1 MKKFLSSLLA
11 LTMILSLVIV
21 PANASDNTIGGV
33 SIVPKSVSLEVG
45 EETEIT
51 VNTNGIE
58 MFNTGEKL
66 TVDGKEYTLIET
78 PTITVGSIVSN
89 DNSVVT
95 VTADSSGRSG
105 VATAKAVAKGK
116 ATISCTVTCNY
127 KYNDGVKDIDATAT
141 QTLTTEIT
149 VEPPVTYTYEIGG
162 SVAVAAEPSK
172 DLKSG
177 DTVTFRATATNIA
190 VTKTGSNG
198 SSETV
203 SKDKY
208 KLSYEWTSAT
218 ADKENPSKA
227 TATLTLGKDKTEDSL
242 EVTCEITAKFKKDAD
257 ISGEISGKVSGK
269 TSVNFVSKDAADKDK
284 AQADFEKAVLDAGF
298 TYKTRATSLD
308 KTNRVVTYKP
318 YVGETT
324 ASYSDFALAGDIT
337 GFDKVKI
344 EANGKGFKV
353 VGESKEGKYAVSMPF
368 TFKAGTAP
376 TVTFTNSL
384 TSGEGFTATVQKDG
398 TITVTAKASNVT
410 NPSYEWVIGK
420 KTVGTEAGFTF
431 NKENKYTATK
441 GTVTAVCKVHENGG
455 SAVAAQ
461 NTFTLTV
468 SDEACTLEVK
478 PEKLTFAQTGSSNYQ
493 TLTAK
498 LYKTENNQQKE
509 VKTGVTYS
517 FEASDNSVVNLTAT
531 GNTAKV
537 YLKKQDNATIT
548 VTATFEGK
556 TYTETVEVKGALLSA
571 SLDKVEN
578 GGNLEFDYDDVKA
591 AANEALPS
599 GVVVKRNSSISIADV
614 PTKDSDGGVLYN
626 GNRKITSYTFAADSS
641 VDLEFRAA
649 NGFVGDAKMTMTVTG
664 DDGKTYVIAL
674 AIPVTMREAKFDDQ
688 VTGGE
693 STYKVSVPDGY
704 KAYSVLGVNKTPDSD
719 KYNKTWTIRNAEYS
733 GSSLYP
739 VKSTDLK
746 DGEIKLYIV
755 AIDDDGKAY
764 AGTLTVTANSYSI
777 KYNVVAGESVTF
789 DQKRFESFMEDYA
802 DDNIKTSKGDYFEF
816 DYVKFTSLPNSTRE
830 GVLYEGKDKIKT
842 STEVENLDKVSFES
856 VAKAK
861 DTIKV
866 PFTLYAKQYD
876 KNDKVIDKKVSMTGE
891 VVISVVKEDIV
902 FEVGVNS
909 AVKLGSDKFID
920 FLRDSDKSYKKA
932 DLDYVTFD
940 VGKNSAITS
949 YFNGTGALYRY
960 YNGSTGINATVS
972 AKDEFYY
979 NPKTSSKHY
988 DLDDVTYVTSKF
1000 AKVGDI
1006 VYIPFT
1012 AYGTKSGQKAEGTL
1026 AIKVKQTMN
1035 FVDVHTYDYFY
1046 DSVQWA
1052 VNLDITKG
1060 TSATTFSPK
1069 QGCTRAQI
1077 VTFLWRA
1084 ANSPAPRSSTNKFT
1098 DVYATAHADYM
1109 KAIIWATE
1117 QGITTGTGNGK
1128 FSPDDT
1134 CTRAQIVTFLY
1145 RFKSNPAVYGS
1156 LNFSDVNKTEHAA
1169 FYNAILWAVNNK
1181 ITTGYGNGIFD
1192 PNGTC
1197 NRGDAVT
1204 FLYRALA

>member
-1 MKKFLSSLLA
+1 MMKKFLSSLLA

-21 PANASDNTIGGV
+21 PANAA
-33 SIVPKSVSLEVG
+33 
-45 EETEIT
+45 
-51 VNTNGIE
+51 
-58 MFNTGEKL
+58 TGD
-66 TVDGKEYTLIET
+66 TGAADTAVTDSTMPDPTLPPDPET
-78 PTITVGSIVSN
+78 P
-89 DNSVVT
+89 
-95 VTADSSGRSG
+95 
-105 VATAKAVAKGK
+105 
-116 ATISCTVTCNY
+116 
-127 KYNDGVKDIDATAT
+127 
-141 QTLTTEIT
+141 E
-149 VEPPVTYTYEIGG
+149 VTYTVSKPVITVKAGG
-162 SVAVAAEPSK
+162 EKTTKTSFPKGTALSFSVA
-172 DLKSG
+172 
-177 DTVTFRATATNIA
+177 
-190 VTKTGSNG
+190 
-198 SSETV
+198 
-203 SKDKY
+203 
-208 KLSYEWTSAT
+208 
-218 ADKENPSKA
+218 
-227 TATLTLGKDKTEDSL
+227 
-242 EVTCEITAKFKKDAD
+242 
-257 ISGEISGKVSGK
+257 
-269 TSVNFVSKDAADKDK
+269 
-284 AQADFEKAVLDAGF
+284 
-298 TYKTRATSLD
+298 
-308 KTNRVVTYKP
+308 
-318 YVGETT
+318 
-324 ASYSDFALAGDIT
+324 
-337 GFDKVKI
+337 
-344 EANGKGFKV
+344 
-353 VGESKEGKYAVSMPF
+353 
-368 TFKAGTAP
+368 AP
-376 TVTFTNSL
+376 TVTKNGETMANGYDLEYTWTGAKQDSTVKTTATATPTEKGSLDVTCTVNVKVGDEQVATATSDTTKLTITDPQDAFNNAPKAVIYKGRSYEVKNNEVTIDLFGSETIANADLAVSASGVAVEKGTFTAAEGNNDATLVIKSKDNSELTVTVTLKTNAVKGAKVDIKKDGKVVTEPIEIVTGQMISL
-384 TSGEGFTATVQKDG
+384 TPAYSKGNATVSEPRCKWKLNTGSTEVPSSKSFEFKEDTDGTYTITCNVYEGTSSVVAATADVTVKVGKDTRSPYAANGDKEKYTLASGDSQTLSNPVLKDKDGKVYTPDKDKVEWSVSAADAKIVNIDTKTAGKCKVTALNKSGTATVK
-398 TITVTAKASNVT
+398 
-410 NPSYEWVIGK
+410 
-420 KTVGTEAGFTF
+420 
-431 NKENKYTATK
+431 
-441 GTVTAVCKVHENGG
+441 
-455 SAVAAQ
+455 
-461 NTFTLTV
+461 
-468 SDEACTLEVK
+468 
-478 PEKLTFAQTGSSNYQ
+478 
-493 TLTAK
+493 
-498 LYKTENNQQKE
+498 
-509 VKTGVTYS
+509 
-517 FEASDNSVVNLTAT
+517 
-531 GNTAKV
+531 
-537 YLKKQDNATIT
+537 ATIT
-548 VTATFEGK
+548 YDGKKYEPLEYKFTVKALDTELEGIVNGGDETYRQRNLESILEDIIGEDVTSIYYVSGSAEHVTLKVGGSTISSSKKIDDDLTIYADRGVIGTGSFQLLVNGKTVTLNVPIEGK
-556 TYTETVEVKGALLSA
+556 EKIDETVTGTSV
-571 SLDKVEN
+571 
-578 GGNLEFDYDDVKA
+578 
-591 AANEALPS
+591 
-599 GVVVKRNSSISIADV
+599 NSSVSIKNNDYKYLFV
-614 PTKDSDGGVLYN
+614 YTGSNFSNDLYN
-626 GNRKITSYTFAADSS
+626 GEWNKNTSYSAWKKVA
-641 VDLEFRAA
+641 E
-649 NGFVGDAKMTMTVTG
+649 NG
-664 DDGKTYVIAL
+664 
-674 AIPVTMREAKFDDQ
+674 E
-688 VTGGE
+688 
-693 STYKVSVPDGY
+693 YKVDASAF
-704 KAYSVLGVNKTPDSD
+704 KNKTSV
-719 KYNKTWTIRNAEYS
+719 T
-733 GSSLYP
+733 LY
-739 VKSTDLK
+739 VV
-746 DGEIKLYIV
+746 GV
-755 AIDDDGKAY
+755 DDDGVASTGKITVSQKAY
-764 AGTLTVTANSYSI
+764 DI
-777 KYNVVAGESVTF
+777 KYSVVAGESVTF

-816 DYVKFTSLPNSTRE
+816 DYVKFDSLPNSTRE

-842 STEVENLDKVSFES
+842 STEVEDLDKVTFES

-909 AVKLGSDKFID
+909 AIKLGSDKFID

-988 DLDDVTYVTSKF
+988 DLDDVAYVTSKF

-1098 DVYATAHADYM
+1098 DVYATTHADYM

-1128 FSPDDT
+1128 FSPDAT

-1145 RFKSNPAVYGS
+1145 RFKNNPAVYGS

>member
-21 PANASDNTIGGV
+21 PANAAVGDDKIAGVSMNTPTVTLKKYASQDVTFTYPAEPKVGDEVTVNGNKTWFYGDFDVNVSSDNR
-33 SIVPKSVSLEVG
+33 
-45 EETEIT
+45 
-51 VNTNGIE
+51 
-58 MFNTGEKL
+58 
-66 TVDGKEYTLIET
+66 D
-78 PTITVGSIVSN
+78 
-89 DNSVVT
+89 
-95 VTADSSGRSG
+95 
-105 VATAKAVAKGK
+105 VATATLTPG
-116 ATISCTVTCNY
+116 SSTVTIEST
-127 KYNDGVKDIDATAT
+127 GLEGTANIYYTVSFMAQNGSAPYPVT
-141 QTLTTEIT
+141 QTLTTKVTVAAPNVTYSITGTPAVKAKVGGKDVSNVKHNTTVDFSIDGDITVKSKTGDAEEVILNSDAYTLEYAWSGVSGSSASVSQKLTNTTSSPKTVTAGCTITVKVGGKAVDSPVKCTAAKVIVASEPGISITGSVQKVGENYEVLKGGRLELTASATGVENPTYKWYVNDSIDSSHGRNEKYILTASDTTRTGTTTVTCKVFSGDNETPVKETTCTYKIVDEDVRLTLDKESVTLSKKGAYDTVTASVIDWSTDRPVSGEVKYKFTPSKRGVVSLSSSENTTGKTRITLDANDTVTIT
-149 VEPPVTYTYEIGG
+149 VEATY
-162 SVAVAAEPSK
+162 K
-172 DLKSG
+172 
-177 DTVTFRATATNIA
+177 
-190 VTKTGSNG
+190 
-198 SSETV
+198 
-203 SKDKY
+203 
-208 KLSYEWTSAT
+208 
-218 ADKENPSKA
+218 
-227 TATLTLGKDKTEDSL
+227 
-242 EVTCEITAKFKKDAD
+242 
-257 ISGEISGKVSGK
+257 GK
-269 TSVNFVSKDAADKDK
+269 T
-284 AQADFEKAVLDAGF
+284 LDA
-298 TYKTRATSLD
+298 KTIY
-308 KTNRVVTYKP
+308 VT
-318 YVGETT
+318 GE
-324 ASYSDFALAGDIT
+324 
-337 GFDKVKI
+337 
-344 EANGKGFKV
+344 
-353 VGESKEGKYAVSMPF
+353 
-368 TFKAGTAP
+368 
-376 TVTFTNSL
+376 
-384 TSGEGFTATVQKDG
+384 
-398 TITVTAKASNVT
+398 
-410 NPSYEWVIGK
+410 
-420 KTVGTEAGFTF
+420 
-431 NKENKYTATK
+431 
-441 GTVTAVCKVHENGG
+441 
-455 SAVAAQ
+455 
-461 NTFTLTV
+461 
-468 SDEACTLEVK
+468 
-478 PEKLTFAQTGSSNYQ
+478 
-493 TLTAK
+493 
-498 LYKTENNQQKE
+498 
-509 VKTGVTYS
+509 
-517 FEASDNSVVNLTAT
+517 
-531 GNTAKV
+531 
-537 YLKKQDNATIT
+537 
-548 VTATFEGK
+548 
-556 TYTETVEVKGALLSA
+556 LLSA

-578 GGNLEFDYDDVKA
+578 GDSLKFDYDDLEA
-591 AANEALPS
+591 AANKALPS
-599 GVVVKRNSSISIADV
+599 RVNVKKNSYINLSGV
-614 PTKDSDGGVLYN
+614 PTAADEGGVLYYGSN
-626 GNRKITSYTFAADSS
+626 KVSASGRNIDKNDS
-641 VDLEFRAA
+641 LEFRTAA
-649 NGFVGDAKMTMTVTG
+649 GFIGDATMTMTVSG
-664 DDGKTYVIAL
+664 DDNKSYTITL
-674 AIPVTMREAKFDDQ
+674 TIPVISAGNIKETVTGNAANKDVTFTNSDYKYLYYTTSKVSDYNGYYTGSSKVGKFD
-688 VTGGE
+688 G
-693 STYKVSVPDGY
+693 
-704 KAYSVLGVNKTPDSD
+704 
-719 KYNKTWTIRNAEYS
+719 
-733 GSSLYP
+733 P
-739 VKSTDLK
+739 VKEDKTVTIPASAFKDKTTVTLYVVGLDK
-746 DGEIKLYIV
+746 DGV
-755 AIDDDGKAY
+755 ASTGTIEVSQKSY
-764 AGTLTVTANSYSI
+764 AVKYS
-777 KYNVVAGESVTF
+777 VVAGESVSF
-789 DQKRFESFMEDYA
+789 DQKAFESFMNDYA
-802 DDNIKTSKGDYFEF
+802 DDNIDTNRGDYFEF

-842 STEVENLDKVSFES
+842 STEVEDLDKVTFES

-876 KNDKVIDKKVSMTGE
+876 KNDKVIDKKVSMTG
-891 VVISVVKEDIV
+891 VVEISVVKEDIV

-920 FLRDSDKSYKKA
+920 FLRDSDKSYRKA

-1145 RFKSNPAVYGS
+1145 RFKNNPAVYGS

>member
-1 MKKFLSSLLA
+1 MMKKFLSSLLA

-21 PANASDNTIGGV
+21 PAQADNSINGTIDGGTLTITNATNDSIAAKVGDPVVTLQASLSGATLKYGDNTVTNPQTEYTWAVTRGNAVTISGDKM
-33 SIVPKSVSLEVG
+33 SIVKKG
-45 EETEIT
+45 DATIQCT
-51 VNTNGIE
+51 AT
-58 MFNTGEKL
+58 MTG
-66 TVDGKEYTLIET
+66 TYTPQATGNET
-78 PTITVGSIVSN
+78 PTQ
-89 DNSVVT
+89 VT
-95 VTADSSGRSG
+95 VTA
-105 VATAKAVAKGK
+105 VKTATA
-116 ATISCTVTCNY
+116 TVTVSDPQGDADATFAAAIKAAGI
-127 KYNDGVKDIDATAT
+127 KYNDRPCTINNANTTITYYTIKGESAQKWETSPNGYEKPTYDTSVSNKLTIKSSITVDGTSTNVSYTYDLSSSQASLTLKSSITGETAANE
-141 QTLTTEIT
+141 QVLSNGKLTLTAN
-149 VEPPVTYTYEIGG
+149 Y
-162 SVAVAAEPSK
+162 
-172 DLKSG
+172 
-177 DTVTFRATATNIA
+177 
-190 VTKTGSNG
+190 TGSP
-198 SSETV
+198 
-203 SKDKY
+203 
-208 KLSYEWTSAT
+208 SAT
-218 ADKENPSKA
+218 YQWK
-227 TATLTLGKDKTEDSL
+227 LDS
-242 EVTCEITAKFKKDAD
+242 
-257 ISGEISGKVSGK
+257 G
-269 TSVNFVSKDAADKDK
+269 
-284 AQADFEKAVLDAGF
+284 
-298 TYKTRATSLD
+298 
-308 KTNRVVTYKP
+308 
-318 YVGETT
+318 
-324 ASYSDFALAGDIT
+324 SY
-337 GFDKVKI
+337 
-344 EANGKGFKV
+344 
-353 VGESKEGKYAVSMPF
+353 
-368 TFKAGTAP
+368 
-376 TVTFTNSL
+376 
-384 TSGEGFTATVQKDG
+384 
-398 TITVTAKASNVT
+398 
-410 NPSYEWVIGK
+410 
-420 KTVGTEAGFTF
+420 
-431 NKENKYTATK
+431 
-441 GTVTAVCKVHENGG
+441 ENGG
-455 SAVAAQ
+455 STYEFSKTSGSYTLYCQVLENDKVADTTSCTITVKSANNFTLKTNPSSLTMSDKSKNEPLSATLSEDGNAASLKNVKYSFVSENTRVATVSQ
-461 NTFTLTV
+461 ETAGSYLATVKLAGNGETYIKVTAEYLGGKIEKSVPFYGEVHEVTLDEVENGKSETYSYNTLLSAADKTFKGVSIKSIKVNPTKTTYGEIKDSRYANEYVFEAASGKIGVFTFTVTAYEGNNLNGASYTV
-468 SDEACTLEVK
+468 
-478 PEKLTFAQTGSSNYQ
+478 TFNIPVTPIKTTYESQYPQPSGTSSNY
-493 TLTAK
+493 K
-498 LYKTENNQQKE
+498 
-509 VKTGVTYS
+509 YS
-517 FEASDNSVVNLTAT
+517 VA
-531 GNTAKV
+531 
-537 YLKKQDNATIT
+537 
-548 VTATFEGK
+548 
-556 TYTETVEVKGALLSA
+556 
-571 SLDKVEN
+571 
-578 GGNLEFDYDDVKA
+578 
-591 AANEALPS
+591 
-599 GVVVKRNSSISIADV
+599 
-614 PTKDSDGGVLYN
+614 
-626 GNRKITSYTFAADSS
+626 
-641 VDLEFRAA
+641 
-649 NGFVGDAKMTMTVTG
+649 
-664 DDGKTYVIAL
+664 
-674 AIPVTMREAKFDDQ
+674 
-688 VTGGE
+688 
-693 STYKVSVPDGY
+693 VPDGY
-704 KAYSVLGVNKTPDSD
+704 ESYYVVAKNPDKAPTDYSEKLSGTSSS
-719 KYNKTWTIRNAEYS
+719 YS
-733 GSSLYP
+733 GKSLYTLSGSDFD
-739 VKSTDLK
+739 KSGK
-746 DGEIKLYIV
+746 CELYIV
-755 AIDDDGKAY
+755 TYDRKTAY
-764 AGTLTVTANSYSI
+764 YGVLTVYQKSYNIEYS
-777 KYNVVAGESVTF
+777 VVAGETLSF
-789 DQKRFESFMEDYA
+789 DQKAFESFMNDYA
-802 DDNIKTSKGDYFEF
+802 DDNISTSKGDYFEF

-1098 DVYATAHADYM
+1098 DVYATTHADYM

-1128 FSPDDT
+1128 FSPDAT

-1145 RFKSNPAVYGS
+1145 RFKNNPAVYGS

>member
-1 MKKFLSSLLA
+1 MMKKFLSSLLA

-21 PANASDNTIGGV
+21 PANATGPDDSNSAKYQVTGTVTVSANKTNVNGG
-33 SIVPKSVSLEVG
+33 KEV
-45 EETEIT
+45 TFKADT
-51 VNTNGIE
+51 
-58 MFNTGEKL
+58 TGL
-66 TVDGKEYTLIET
+66 TVKKQKEVT
-78 PTITVGSIVSN
+78 PAPESSQNSN
-89 DNSVVT
+89 SEPEWET
-95 VTADSSGRSG
+95 VTTGVTWGYSWKVDSGSAESS
-105 VATAKAVAKGK
+105 ATTDTFKKTFDKPNNSQDAKHTV
-116 ATISCTVTCNY
+116 SCTVTLKINNEEIASNSITVPENSSLTGSKEVTVKAPAVTIKANGTAIADSSTAVEILKDGKLELTAETAGIDNPSYRWTVSSDVKSESSTYSVSTSKTDSDVTVTCNVY
-127 KYNDGVKDIDATAT
+127 EGEYNSNSNSNPVATAT
-141 QTLTTEIT
+141 CKYKIVEEDLRWNVSPTSKSVTLTKKGATQ
-149 VEPPVTYTYEIGG
+149 PV
-162 SVAVAAEPSK
+162 
-172 DLKSG
+172 
-177 DTVTFRATATNIA
+177 
-190 VTKTGSNG
+190 
-198 SSETV
+198 
-203 SKDKY
+203 
-208 KLSYEWTSAT
+208 
-218 ADKENPSKA
+218 
-227 TATLTLGKDKTEDSL
+227 TATLEKKEAAGTWSKVDGQTYSFDLKPSGIATLSSKDTSKGSVTVTLQNEGNATLTVSTEYKG
-242 EVTCEITAKFKKDAD
+242 AKPSVD
-257 ISGEISGKVSGK
+257 IKVSGELLSASLK
-269 TSVNFVSKDAADKDK
+269 EVTNGDELDFDYDDLETLVNKVLPRDVKVKQGGYITIENYPTKASEGGTLYLNSNKLLGTRVSLNSNADLTFKS
-284 AQADFEKAVLDAGF
+284 QAGF
-298 TYKTRATSLD
+298 IGDANLELTVTGDDNQSYTVYVTIPVTSAGEI
-308 KTNRVVTYKP
+308 KETVTGTSTN
-318 YVGETT
+318 
-324 ASYSDFALAGDIT
+324 
-337 GFDKVKI
+337 
-344 EANGKGFKV
+344 
-353 VGESKEGKYAVSMPF
+353 KE
-368 TFKAGTAP
+368 
-376 TVTFTNSL
+376 VTFTNSDYACL
-384 TSGEGFTATVQKDG
+384 YYSYSKPTYKDYFDGNKVSNFEGPVKEDKTVTVPASKFNNSKTVTLYVVGLDKYGVASTG
-398 TITVTAKASNVT
+398 TIEVSQK
-410 NPSYEWVIGK
+410 SY
-420 KTVGTEAGFTF
+420 
-431 NKENKYTATK
+431 
-441 GTVTAVCKVHENGG
+441 
-455 SAVAAQ
+455 
-461 NTFTLTV
+461 
-468 SDEACTLEVK
+468 
-478 PEKLTFAQTGSSNYQ
+478 
-493 TLTAK
+493 
-498 LYKTENNQQKE
+498 
-509 VKTGVTYS
+509 
-517 FEASDNSVVNLTAT
+517 
-531 GNTAKV
+531 
-537 YLKKQDNATIT
+537 
-548 VTATFEGK
+548 
-556 TYTETVEVKGALLSA
+556 
-571 SLDKVEN
+571 
-578 GGNLEFDYDDVKA
+578 
-591 AANEALPS
+591 
-599 GVVVKRNSSISIADV
+599 
-614 PTKDSDGGVLYN
+614 
-626 GNRKITSYTFAADSS
+626 
-641 VDLEFRAA
+641 
-649 NGFVGDAKMTMTVTG
+649 
-664 DDGKTYVIAL
+664 
-674 AIPVTMREAKFDDQ
+674 AIE
-688 VTGGE
+688 
-693 STYKVSVPDGY
+693 
-704 KAYSVLGVNKTPDSD
+704 
-719 KYNKTWTIRNAEYS
+719 
-733 GSSLYP
+733 
-739 VKSTDLK
+739 
-746 DGEIKLYIV
+746 
-755 AIDDDGKAY
+755 
-764 AGTLTVTANSYSI
+764 
-777 KYNVVAGESVTF
+777 YNVVAGETLSF
-789 DQKRFESFMEDYA
+789 DQKAFESFMNDYA

-830 GVLYEGKDKIKT
+830 GTLYEGKDKIKT

-1035 FVDVHTYDYFY
+1035 FVDVRPGDYFY

-1098 DVYATAHADYM
+1098 DVYATTHADYM

-1128 FSPDDT
+1128 FSPDAT

-1145 RFKSNPAVYGS
+1145 RFKNNPAVYGS

>member
-21 PANASDNTIGGV
+21 PANAADGDDKIAGVSMNTPTVTLKKYASQDVTFTYPAEPKFGGEVTVNGNKTCFYGDFDVNVSSDNR
-33 SIVPKSVSLEVG
+33 
-45 EETEIT
+45 
-51 VNTNGIE
+51 
-58 MFNTGEKL
+58 
-66 TVDGKEYTLIET
+66 D
-78 PTITVGSIVSN
+78 
-89 DNSVVT
+89 
-95 VTADSSGRSG
+95 
-105 VATAKAVAKGK
+105 VATATLTPG
-116 ATISCTVTCNY
+116 SSTVTIEST
-127 KYNDGVKDIDATAT
+127 GLEGTANIYYTVSFMAKNGSAPYPVT
-141 QTLTTEIT
+141 QTLTTKVTVAAPNVTYSITGTPAVKAKVDGKDVSNVKHNTTVDFSIDGDITVMSKTGDAEEVTLTKGKDYTLEYAWSGVSGSSESVSQKLTNTTSSPKTVTAGCTITVKVGGKAVGSPVKCTAAKVIVASEPGISITGSVQKVGENYEVLKGGRLELTASATGVENPTYKWYVNDSIDSSHGRNEKYILTASDTTRTGTTTVTCKVFSGDNKTPVKETTCTYKIVDEDVRLTLDKESVTLSKKGAYDTVTASVIDWSTDRPVSGEVKYKFTPSKRGVVSLSSSENTTGKTRITLDANDTVTIT
-149 VEPPVTYTYEIGG
+149 VEATY
-162 SVAVAAEPSK
+162 K
-172 DLKSG
+172 
-177 DTVTFRATATNIA
+177 
-190 VTKTGSNG
+190 
-198 SSETV
+198 
-203 SKDKY
+203 
-208 KLSYEWTSAT
+208 
-218 ADKENPSKA
+218 
-227 TATLTLGKDKTEDSL
+227 
-242 EVTCEITAKFKKDAD
+242 
-257 ISGEISGKVSGK
+257 GK
-269 TSVNFVSKDAADKDK
+269 T
-284 AQADFEKAVLDAGF
+284 LDA
-298 TYKTRATSLD
+298 KTIY
-308 KTNRVVTYKP
+308 VT
-318 YVGETT
+318 GE
-324 ASYSDFALAGDIT
+324 
-337 GFDKVKI
+337 
-344 EANGKGFKV
+344 
-353 VGESKEGKYAVSMPF
+353 
-368 TFKAGTAP
+368 
-376 TVTFTNSL
+376 
-384 TSGEGFTATVQKDG
+384 
-398 TITVTAKASNVT
+398 
-410 NPSYEWVIGK
+410 
-420 KTVGTEAGFTF
+420 
-431 NKENKYTATK
+431 
-441 GTVTAVCKVHENGG
+441 
-455 SAVAAQ
+455 
-461 NTFTLTV
+461 
-468 SDEACTLEVK
+468 
-478 PEKLTFAQTGSSNYQ
+478 
-493 TLTAK
+493 
-498 LYKTENNQQKE
+498 
-509 VKTGVTYS
+509 
-517 FEASDNSVVNLTAT
+517 
-531 GNTAKV
+531 
-537 YLKKQDNATIT
+537 
-548 VTATFEGK
+548 
-556 TYTETVEVKGALLSA
+556 LLSA

-578 GGNLEFDYDDVKA
+578 GDPLKFDYDDLEA
-591 AANEALPS
+591 AANKALPS
-599 GVVVKRNSSISIADV
+599 RVNVKKNSYINLSGV
-614 PTKDSDGGVLYN
+614 PTAADEGGVLYYGSN
-626 GNRKITSYTFAADSS
+626 KVSASGRNIDKNDS
-641 VDLEFRAA
+641 LEFRTAA
-649 NGFVGDAKMTMTVTG
+649 GFIGDATMTMTVSG
-664 DDGKTYVIAL
+664 DDNKSYTITL
-674 AIPVTMREAKFDDQ
+674 TIPVISAGTIKETVTGNAANKDVTFTNSDYKYLYYTTSKVSDYNGYYDGSSSKVGKFDGLVKEDKT
-688 VTGGE
+688 VTIPA
-693 STYKVSVPDGY
+693 SKFNNS
-704 KAYSVLGVNKTPDSD
+704 KTV
-719 KYNKTWTIRNAEYS
+719 T
-733 GSSLYP
+733 LY
-739 VKSTDLK
+739 VVGL
-746 DGEIKLYIV
+746 
-755 AIDDDGKAY
+755 DDDGVASTGTIEVSQKSY
-764 AGTLTVTANSYSI
+764 AI
-777 KYNVVAGESVTF
+777 EYNVVAGETLSF
-789 DQKRFESFMEDYA
+789 DQKAFESFMEDYA

-816 DYVKFTSLPNSTRE
+816 DYVKFDSLPNSTRE

-842 STEVENLDKVSFES
+842 STEVEDLDKVTFES

-909 AVKLGSDKFID
+909 AIKLGSDKFID

-960 YNGSTGINATVS
+960 YNGNTGINATVS

-1035 FVDVHTYDYFY
+1035 FVDVRPGDYFY

-1098 DVYATAHADYM
+1098 DVYATTHADYM

-1128 FSPDDT
+1128 FSPDAT

>member
-1 MKKFLSSLLA
+1 MMKKFLSSLLA

-21 PANASDNTIGGV
+21 PANAAGGSGDTIAGV
-33 SIVPKSVSLEVG
+33 SVSKSTVTLNNFSDTQNVTFTVPKNLTVG
-45 EETEIT
+45 DT
-51 VNTNGIE
+51 VNVNGKNVIY
-58 MFNTGEKL
+58 NGNLKS
-66 TVDGKEYTLIET
+66 
-78 PTITVGSIVSN
+78 SI
-89 DNSVVT
+89 
-95 VTADSSGRSG
+95 SS
-105 VATAKAVAKGK
+105 ANNAVAMC
-116 ATISCTVTCNY
+116 S
-127 KYNDGVKDIDATAT
+127 
-141 QTLTTEIT
+141 Q
-149 VEPPVTYTYEIGG
+149 
-162 SVAVAAEPSK
+162 
-172 DLKSG
+172 SG
-177 DTVTFRATATNIA
+177 DTVTITAVGYGETTISYTVSLNYRDNRTSGTATQKLTTKVTVAAPNVTYSITGTPA
-190 VTKTGSNG
+190 VKAKVDGKDVSNVKHNTTVDFSIDGDITVMSKTGDAEEVTLTKGKDYTLEYAWSGVSG
-198 SSETV
+198 SSESV
-203 SKDKY
+203 SQ
-208 KLSYEWTSAT
+208 KLTNTTSSP
-218 ADKENPSKA
+218 K
-227 TATLTLGKDKTEDSL
+227 
-242 EVTCEITAKFKKDAD
+242 
-257 ISGEISGKVSGK
+257 
-269 TSVNFVSKDAADKDK
+269 
-284 AQADFEKAVLDAGF
+284 
-298 TYKTRATSLD
+298 
-308 KTNRVVTYKP
+308 
-318 YVGETT
+318 
-324 ASYSDFALAGDIT
+324 
-337 GFDKVKI
+337 
-344 EANGKGFKV
+344 
-353 VGESKEGKYAVSMPF
+353 
-368 TFKAGTAP
+368 
-376 TVTFTNSL
+376 TVTA
-384 TSGEGFTATVQKDG
+384 GC
-398 TITVTAKASNVT
+398 TITVKVGGKAVGSPVKCTAAKVIVASEPGISITGSVQKVGENYEVLKGGRLELTASATGVENPTYKWYVNDSIDSSHGRNEKYILTASDTTRTGTTTVT
-410 NPSYEWVIGK
+410 CKVFSGDNKTPVKETTCTYKIVDEDVRLTLDKESVTLSK
-420 KTVGTEAGFTF
+420 KGA
-431 NKENKYTATK
+431 YD
-441 GTVTAVCKVHENGG
+441 TVTASVIDW
-455 SAVAAQ
+455 S
-461 NTFTLTV
+461 TDRPV
-468 SDEACTLEVK
+468 SGEVK
-478 PEKLTFAQTGSSNYQ
+478 YKFTPSKRGVVSLSSSENTTGKTRI
-493 TLTAK
+493 TLDANDT
-498 LYKTENNQQKE
+498 
-509 VKTGVTYS
+509 V
-517 FEASDNSVVNLTAT
+517 
-531 GNTAKV
+531 
-537 YLKKQDNATIT
+537 TIT
-548 VTATFEGK
+548 VEATYKGK
-556 TYTETVEVKGALLSA
+556 TLDAKTIYVTGELLSA

-578 GGNLEFDYDDVKA
+578 GDPLKFDYDDLEA
-591 AANEALPS
+591 AANKALPS
-599 GVVVKRNSSISIADV
+599 RVNVKKNSYINLSGV
-614 PTKDSDGGVLYN
+614 PTAADEGGVLYYGSN
-626 GNRKITSYTFAADSS
+626 KVSASGRNIDKNDS
-641 VDLEFRAA
+641 LEFRTAA
-649 NGFVGDAKMTMTVTG
+649 GFIGDATMTMTVSG
-664 DDGKTYVIAL
+664 DDNKSYTITL
-674 AIPVTMREAKFDDQ
+674 TIPVISAGTIKETVTGNAANKDVTFTNSDYKYLYYTTSKVSDYNGYYDGSSSKVGKFDGLVKEDKT
-688 VTGGE
+688 VTIPA
-693 STYKVSVPDGY
+693 SKFNNS
-704 KAYSVLGVNKTPDSD
+704 KTV
-719 KYNKTWTIRNAEYS
+719 T
-733 GSSLYP
+733 LY
-739 VKSTDLK
+739 VVGL
-746 DGEIKLYIV
+746 
-755 AIDDDGKAY
+755 DDDGVASTGTIEVSQKSY
-764 AGTLTVTANSYSI
+764 AI
-777 KYNVVAGESVTF
+777 EYNVVAGETLSF
-789 DQKRFESFMEDYA
+789 DQKAFESFMEDYA
-802 DDNIKTSKGDYFEF
+802 DDNISTSKGDYFEF

-842 STEVENLDKVSFES
+842 STEVENLDKVTFES
-856 VAKAK
+856 VTKAK

-988 DLDDVTYVTSKF
+988 DLDDVAYVTSKF

-1098 DVYATAHADYM
+1098 DVYATTHADYM

>member
-1 MKKFLSSLLA
+1 MMKKFLSSLLA

-21 PANASDNTIGGV
+21 PANAAAGD
-33 SIVPKSVSLEVG
+33 
-45 EETEIT
+45 
-51 VNTNGIE
+51 
-58 MFNTGEKL
+58 
-66 TVDGKEYTLIET
+66 Y
-78 PTITVGSIVSN
+78 
-89 DNSVVT
+89 T
-95 VTADSSGRSG
+95 VTGLALNAKLADTDNAENAPTT
-105 VATAKAVAKGK
+105 VANGT
-116 ATISCTVTCNY
+116 TVYFSIDDTNVE
-127 KYNDGVKDIDATAT
+127 VKEGQTEVTDATASYQWKKGSESVGT
-141 QTLTTEIT
+141 DAKKYSVELSTDQPSAT
-149 VEPPVTYTYEIGG
+149 VTVSCDVTYTKGDKSGKHQTLSKTFTVTNAQKAFEAAAKKVTYNGRKYSVTDNSAKVYFFAGDTLDTSKLGIEVTGSAYSGAILTNKSGNTYTVKASSAENAPSVDITITSEKITPTVVIGDNLG
-162 SVAVAAEPSK
+162 SGVSPIVGHDYTLTATYTNSHLDNSASVQYSWTIDGQTTTSNRNTITWTPGTPGSHKVSCSVKEGDEVAANSGETPYTVVDEQYKAVSNNGGTSIKLVPGANTAPITMPSIENRNDPSEK
-172 DLKSG
+172 Y
-177 DTVTFRATATNIA
+177 
-190 VTKTGSNG
+190 SNG
-198 SSETV
+198 SSAPNKVEWDSTKLTIKSGSAKNVVAIDGNTITGLKTGSTTVVATVVFRGAKYKVEYDVEVKALDVELKSIANGDYESYTDTEFARILASKIADVTDDDFKASDVTSVKLIDSDRYLTFTTDSSNGSETKNLYQDFRIKATKGYLGEQTFKVSVNDKYTVTLTVNVEGAGSTIKETV
-203 SKDKY
+203 TG
-208 KLSYEWTSAT
+208 TST
-218 ADKENPSKA
+218 
-227 TATLTLGKDKTEDSL
+227 
-242 EVTCEITAKFKKDAD
+242 
-257 ISGEISGKVSGK
+257 
-269 TSVNFVSKDAADKDK
+269 
-284 AQADFEKAVLDAGF
+284 
-298 TYKTRATSLD
+298 
-308 KTNRVVTYKP
+308 
-318 YVGETT
+318 
-324 ASYSDFALAGDIT
+324 
-337 GFDKVKI
+337 
-344 EANGKGFKV
+344 
-353 VGESKEGKYAVSMPF
+353 SKE
-368 TFKAGTAP
+368 
-376 TVTFTNSL
+376 VTFTNSDYAYL
-384 TSGEGFTATVQKDG
+384 YYSYSKPTYKDYFDGNKVSNFEGPVKEDKTVTVPASAFKDKSSVTLYVVGLDKYGVASTG
-398 TITVTAKASNVT
+398 TIEVSQK
-410 NPSYEWVIGK
+410 SY
-420 KTVGTEAGFTF
+420 
-431 NKENKYTATK
+431 
-441 GTVTAVCKVHENGG
+441 
-455 SAVAAQ
+455 
-461 NTFTLTV
+461 
-468 SDEACTLEVK
+468 
-478 PEKLTFAQTGSSNYQ
+478 
-493 TLTAK
+493 
-498 LYKTENNQQKE
+498 
-509 VKTGVTYS
+509 
-517 FEASDNSVVNLTAT
+517 
-531 GNTAKV
+531 
-537 YLKKQDNATIT
+537 
-548 VTATFEGK
+548 
-556 TYTETVEVKGALLSA
+556 
-571 SLDKVEN
+571 
-578 GGNLEFDYDDVKA
+578 
-591 AANEALPS
+591 
-599 GVVVKRNSSISIADV
+599 
-614 PTKDSDGGVLYN
+614 
-626 GNRKITSYTFAADSS
+626 
-641 VDLEFRAA
+641 
-649 NGFVGDAKMTMTVTG
+649 
-664 DDGKTYVIAL
+664 
-674 AIPVTMREAKFDDQ
+674 AIE
-688 VTGGE
+688 
-693 STYKVSVPDGY
+693 
-704 KAYSVLGVNKTPDSD
+704 
-719 KYNKTWTIRNAEYS
+719 
-733 GSSLYP
+733 
-739 VKSTDLK
+739 
-746 DGEIKLYIV
+746 
-755 AIDDDGKAY
+755 
-764 AGTLTVTANSYSI
+764 
-777 KYNVVAGESVTF
+777 YNVVAGETLSF
-789 DQKRFESFMEDYA
+789 DQKAFESFMNDYA

-909 AVKLGSDKFID
+909 AIKLGSDKFID

-960 YNGSTGINATVS
+960 YNGSTGINSTVS

-1084 ANSPAPRSSTNKFT
+1084 AKSPEPRSSTSKFT
-1098 DVYATAHADYM
+1098 DVYATTHADYM
-1109 KAIIWATE
+1109 KAINWATE

-1128 FSPDDT
+1128 FSPDAT

-1145 RFKSNPAVYGS
+1145 RYKNNPAVYGS

>member
-1 MKKFLSSLLA
+1 MMKKFLSSLLA

-21 PANASDNTIGGV
+21 PAQATEDSASPEGATGTFSISGKTNVTEGDDV
-33 SIVPKSVSLEVG
+33 SYSIAEGSAK
-45 EETEIT
+45 IT
-51 VNTNGIE
+51 YNS
-58 MFNTGEKL
+58 
-66 TVDGKEYTLIET
+66 KEYPATVSNISWDGLSGGT
-78 PTITVGSIVSN
+78 TTNNAYSGKAGAKTYTITCQATLTAQVEKPAVGNGSGGGNAQSN
-89 DNSVVT
+89 DTQTATVVKTISLPVT
-95 VTADSSGRSG
+95 VTSKNDLFAADIVSIGFGGNTYSVRNGEISVPKHNDNEFTAG
-105 VATAKAVAKGK
+105 TWTANLKVGSTFKLPDNAVTFDNNQLTVKGTNNETATIKVKPIDVTVVLSAPTYPVISKDGTTQITATYNGTESNVAYAWYCDNTLIAKQTTKTLTWTPTSQTAANTYSFKCVVSYDPDNKSNVVESATKEVTVEDATYSLPSKEMTIYLAKG
-116 ATISCTVTCNY
+116 ATDDYSLKKILLYPDKNGTPV
-127 KYNDGVKDIDATAT
+127 DDAEYTFSSSN
-141 QTLTTEIT
+141 TTK
-149 VEPPVTYTYEIGG
+149 V
-162 SVAVAAEPSK
+162 S
-172 DLKSG
+172 
-177 DTVTFRATATNIA
+177 
-190 VTKTGSNG
+190 
-198 SSETV
+198 V
-203 SKDKY
+203 SKDG
-208 KLSYEWTSAT
+208 
-218 ADKENPSKA
+218 
-227 TATLTLGKDKTEDSL
+227 TLT
-242 EVTCEITAKFKKDAD
+242 
-257 ISGEISGKVSGK
+257 
-269 TSVNFVSKDAADKDK
+269 
-284 AQADFEKAVLDAGF
+284 
-298 TYKTRATSLD
+298 
-308 KTNRVVTYKP
+308 
-318 YVGETT
+318 
-324 ASYSDFALAGDIT
+324 ALAG
-337 GFDKVKI
+337 
-344 EANGKGFKV
+344 
-353 VGESKEGKYAVSMPF
+353 GEV
-368 TFKAGTAP
+368 
-376 TVTFTNSL
+376 
-384 TSGEGFTATVQKDG
+384 
-398 TITVTAKASNVT
+398 TITVTAKDKDEN
-410 NPSYEWVIGK
+410 NPGATQYKGKIYTKQVKVVVSALDYTLDDVESGSKAQDYTLSTLKDYAEKVI
-420 KTVGTEAGFTF
+420 ADSL
-431 NKENKYTATK
+431 NLSA
-441 GTVTAVCKVHENGG
+441 
-455 SAVAAQ
+455 SAV
-461 NTFTLTV
+461 TV
-468 SDEACTLEVK
+468 
-478 PEKLTFAQTGSSNYQ
+478 N

-498 LYKTENNQQKE
+498 SPAVSTIGK
-509 VKTGVTYS
+509 
-517 FEASDNSVVNLTAT
+517 FEMTSRYLTFTPPTKAIGKAQIVMTAT
-531 GNTAKV
+531 TSALGSF
-537 YLKKQDNATIT
+537 DIT
-548 VTATFEGK
+548 F
-556 TYTETVEVKGALLSA
+556 
-571 SLDKVEN
+571 
-578 GGNLEFDYDDVKA
+578 
-591 AANEALPS
+591 
-599 GVVVKRNSSISIADV
+599 I
-614 PTKDSDGGVLYN
+614 
-626 GNRKITSYTFAADSS
+626 
-641 VDLEFRAA
+641 
-649 NGFVGDAKMTMTVTG
+649 
-664 DDGKTYVIAL
+664 
-674 AIPVTMREAKFDDQ
+674 IPVTPIK
-688 VTGGE
+688 TTYE
-693 STYKVSVPDGY
+693 SQYPQPSGTSSNYKYSVDVPDGY
-704 KAYSVLGVNKTPDSD
+704 KEYYVVAKNPSKAPTDYSEKLSGTSSS
-719 KYNKTWTIRNAEYS
+719 YS
-733 GSSLYP
+733 GSSLYTLSGSDFD
-739 VKSTDLK
+739 KSGKCELYVVTYDK
-746 DGEIKLYIV
+746 DGT
-755 AIDDDGKAY
+755 AY
-764 AGTLTVTANSYSI
+764 CGVISVYQKSYDI
-777 KYNVVAGESVTF
+777 KYSVVAGESVTF

-816 DYVKFTSLPNSTRE
+816 DYVKFNSLPNSTRE

-842 STEVENLDKVSFES
+842 STEVENLDKVTFES
-856 VAKAK
+856 VTKAK

-960 YNGSTGINATVS
+960 YNGSTGINSTVS

-1035 FVDVHTYDYFY
+1035 FVDVRPGDYFY

-1098 DVYATAHADYM
+1098 DVYATTHADYM

-1128 FSPDDT
+1128 FSPDAT

-1145 RFKSNPAVYGS
+1145 RFKNNPAVYGS

>member
-1 MKKFLSSLLA
+1 MMKKFLSSLLA

-21 PANASDNTIGGV
+21 PANASGNTISGV
-33 SIVPKSVSLEVG
+33 SITPPSATLNVG
-45 EETEIT
+45 DSQRIT
-51 VNTNGIE
+51 VSKPQLIKGD
-58 MFNTGEKL
+58 KL
-66 TVDGKEYTLIET
+66 TVNDQDITLSGT
-78 PTITVGSIVSN
+78 PEFAVSGFTSSN
-89 DNSVVT
+89 TEVVT
-95 VTADSSGRSG
+95 VSQDSAKDNL
-105 VATAKAVAKGK
+105 ATATAVGAGT
-116 ATISCTVTCNY
+116 ATISCTVSCS
-127 KYNDGVKDIDATAT
+127 
-141 QTLTTEIT
+141 
-149 VEPPVTYTYEIGG
+149 YT
-162 SVAVAAEPSK
+162 
-172 DLKSG
+172 G
-177 DTVTFRATATNIA
+177 D
-190 VTKTGSNG
+190 KTGSG
-198 SSETV
+198 
-203 SKDKY
+203 
-208 KLSYEWTSAT
+208 
-218 ADKENPSKA
+218 
-227 TATLTLGKDKTEDSL
+227 TATMDLST
-242 EVTCEITAKFKKDAD
+242 
-257 ISGEISGKVSGK
+257 
-269 TSVNFVSKDAADKDK
+269 
-284 AQADFEKAVLDAGF
+284 
-298 TYKTRATSLD
+298 
-308 KTNRVVTYKP
+308 
-318 YVGETT
+318 
-324 ASYSDFALAGDIT
+324 
-337 GFDKVKI
+337 
-344 EANGKGFKV
+344 
-353 VGESKEGKYAVSMPF
+353 
-368 TFKAGTAP
+368 
-376 TVTFTNSL
+376 
-384 TSGEGFTATVQKDG
+384 
-398 TITVTAKASNVT
+398 TITVTEPEVTYTITGNPTVNAKVDGIEVSNVKHNTTVDFSIDGDITVKSKTGDAEEVTLDRSAYTLEYAWTGVSGNSASVSQKLT
-410 NPSYEWVIGK
+410 NTTSSPK
-420 KTVGTEAGFTF
+420 
-431 NKENKYTATK
+431 
-441 GTVTAVCKVHENGG
+441 TVTAGC
-455 SAVAAQ
+455 
-461 NTFTLTV
+461 
-468 SDEACTLEVK
+468 
-478 PEKLTFAQTGSSNYQ
+478 
-493 TLTAK
+493 
-498 LYKTENNQQKE
+498 
-509 VKTGVTYS
+509 
-517 FEASDNSVVNLTAT
+517 
-531 GNTAKV
+531 
-537 YLKKQDNATIT
+537 TIT
-548 VTATFEGK
+548 VKVGGKAVGSPVNCTAAKVTVASEPGISITGSVQKVGENYEVLKGGRLELTASATGVENPTYKWYVNDSIDSSHGNKEKYILTASDTTRTGTTTVTCKVFSGDNTTPVKETTCTYKIVDEDVRLTLDKESVTLSKKGAYDTVTASVIDWSTNRPVSGEVKYKFTPSKRGVVSLSSPENTTGK
-556 TYTETVEVKGALLSA
+556 TRITLDANDTVTITVEATYKGKTLDTKSISVTGELLSA

-578 GGNLEFDYDDVKA
+578 GDPLKFDYDDLEA
-591 AANEALPS
+591 AANKALPS
-599 GVVVKRNSSISIADV
+599 RVSVEKNSYINLSGV
-614 PTKDSDGGVLYN
+614 PTAADEGGVLYYGSN
-626 GNRKITSYTFAADSS
+626 KVSASGRNIDKNDS
-641 VDLEFRAA
+641 LEFRTTA
-649 NGFVGDAKMTMTVTG
+649 GFIGDATMTMTVRG
-664 DDGKTYVIAL
+664 DDNKSYTITL
-674 AIPVTMREAKFDDQ
+674 TIPVIPAGNIKET
-688 VTGGE
+688 VTGNAANKDVTFTN
-693 STYKVSVPDGY
+693 SDYKYLYYTTSKVSGY
-704 KAYSVLGVNKTPDSD
+704 NGYYTGSKVGVFGLPVAEDKTVTIPASAFKDKTTVTLYVVGLD
-719 KYNKTWTIRNAEYS
+719 KYGVASTGTIEVS
-733 GSSLYP
+733 Q
-739 VKSTDLK
+739 KSY
-746 DGEIKLYIV
+746 G
-755 AIDDDGKAY
+755 
-764 AGTLTVTANSYSI
+764 I
-777 KYNVVAGESVTF
+777 KYSVVAGESVTF

-802 DDNIKTSKGDYFEF
+802 DDNIKTSKGDYFELQ
-816 DYVKFTSLPNSTRE
+816 YVKFDSLPNSTRE

-842 STEVENLDKVSFES
+842 STEVEDLDKVSFES

-920 FLRDSDKSYKKA
+920 FLRDSDKSYRKA

-960 YNGSTGINATVS
+960 YNGNTGINATVS

-1052 VNLDITKG
+1052 VNNDITKG

-1098 DVYATAHADYM
+1098 DVYATTHADYM

-1128 FSPDDT
+1128 FSPDAT

-1145 RFKSNPAVYGS
+1145 RFKNNPAVYGS

>member
-21 PANASDNTIGGV
+21 PAQADNYGEYRIVDGAAINLEADKTSVDGGETVKFTTNPSITVQKKAMTSKTWTDCTGTDYQLIYNWNNAFVDAGNSAKASKSWTADKADRTERVTCSVTVKTADGKTQIGNVISETTNITVKAETPLIYVGGLELTAKVGGNKVGRTGV
-33 SIVPKSVSLEVG
+33 KEGDIVSLEVSG
-45 EETEIT
+45 TPRVKLGTNGAATEANAT
-51 VNTNGIE
+51 AWAWTGVSSNTNTASWTADAATASKTISC
-58 MFNTGEKL
+58 NVTVTSNSKTVSVPLSVTIPVTALTLSITGNVEKVSGSYEVLKGGRLQL
-66 TVDGKEYTLIET
+66 TASSTGVENPTYKWYVNDSIDSSHGRNEKYILTSSDTTRTGTTTVTCKVFSGDNET
-78 PTITVGSIVSN
+78 PVKETTCTYKIVDEDVRLTLDKESVTLSKKGAYDTVTASVIDWSTDRPVSGEVKYKFTPSKRGVVSLSSSENTTGKTRITLDANDTVTITVE
-89 DNSVVT
+89 
-95 VTADSSGRSG
+95 
-105 VATAKAVAKGK
+105 ATYKGK
-116 ATISCTVTCNY
+116 T
-127 KYNDGVKDIDATAT
+127 
-141 QTLTTEIT
+141 
-149 VEPPVTYTYEIGG
+149 
-162 SVAVAAEPSK
+162 
-172 DLKSG
+172 
-177 DTVTFRATATNIA
+177 
-190 VTKTGSNG
+190 
-198 SSETV
+198 
-203 SKDKY
+203 
-208 KLSYEWTSAT
+208 
-218 ADKENPSKA
+218 
-227 TATLTLGKDKTEDSL
+227 
-242 EVTCEITAKFKKDAD
+242 
-257 ISGEISGKVSGK
+257 
-269 TSVNFVSKDAADKDK
+269 
-284 AQADFEKAVLDAGF
+284 LDA
-298 TYKTRATSLD
+298 KTIY
-308 KTNRVVTYKP
+308 VT
-318 YVGETT
+318 GE
-324 ASYSDFALAGDIT
+324 
-337 GFDKVKI
+337 
-344 EANGKGFKV
+344 
-353 VGESKEGKYAVSMPF
+353 
-368 TFKAGTAP
+368 
-376 TVTFTNSL
+376 
-384 TSGEGFTATVQKDG
+384 
-398 TITVTAKASNVT
+398 
-410 NPSYEWVIGK
+410 
-420 KTVGTEAGFTF
+420 
-431 NKENKYTATK
+431 
-441 GTVTAVCKVHENGG
+441 
-455 SAVAAQ
+455 
-461 NTFTLTV
+461 
-468 SDEACTLEVK
+468 
-478 PEKLTFAQTGSSNYQ
+478 
-493 TLTAK
+493 
-498 LYKTENNQQKE
+498 
-509 VKTGVTYS
+509 
-517 FEASDNSVVNLTAT
+517 
-531 GNTAKV
+531 
-537 YLKKQDNATIT
+537 
-548 VTATFEGK
+548 
-556 TYTETVEVKGALLSA
+556 LLSA

-578 GGNLEFDYDDVKA
+578 GDPLKFDYDDLEA
-591 AANEALPS
+591 AANKALPS
-599 GVVVKRNSSISIADV
+599 RVNVKKNSYINLSGV
-614 PTKDSDGGVLYN
+614 PTAADEGGVLYYGSN
-626 GNRKITSYTFAADSS
+626 KVSASGRNIDKNDS
-641 VDLEFRAA
+641 LEFRTAA
-649 NGFVGDAKMTMTVTG
+649 GFIGDATMTMTVSG
-664 DDGKTYVIAL
+664 DDNKSYTITL
-674 AIPVTMREAKFDDQ
+674 TIPVISAGNIKETVTGNAANKDVTFTNSDYKYLYYTTSKVSDYNGYYTGSSKVGKFD
-688 VTGGE
+688 G
-693 STYKVSVPDGY
+693 
-704 KAYSVLGVNKTPDSD
+704 
-719 KYNKTWTIRNAEYS
+719 
-733 GSSLYP
+733 P
-739 VKSTDLK
+739 VKEDK
-746 DGEIKLYIV
+746 
-755 AIDDDGKAY
+755 
-764 AGTLTVTANSYSI
+764 TVTIPASAFKDKTTVTLYVVGLDKEGVASTGTIEVSQKSYAV
-777 KYNVVAGESVTF
+777 KYSVVAGESVSF
-789 DQKRFESFMEDYA
+789 DQKAFESFMNDYA
-802 DDNIKTSKGDYFEF
+802 DDNIDTNRGDYFELQ
-816 DYVKFTSLPNSTRE
+816 YVKFDSLPNSTRE

-842 STEVENLDKVSFES
+842 STEVENLDKVTFES

-909 AVKLGSDKFID
+909 AIKLGSDKFID

-988 DLDDVTYVTSKF
+988 DLDDVAYVTSKF

-1098 DVYATAHADYM
+1098 DVYATTHADYM

-1117 QGITTGTGNGK
+1117 QGITTGTRNGK

-1145 RFKSNPAVYGS
+1145 RFKNNPAVYGS

>member
-21 PANASDNTIGGV
+21 PANAASDSGYSIADDWTVDVSAEQDQKSKNVTVTVPSRDTVTAYSWSSSNRNAVTVASTQNDGKDTAAATITAVAKGSAVITCTMTVRDTSGSAGADATVTKKAEMTVNVTDVQGDFEDDVAIKVQGNTYVQNMKYIGKELAAADVTLDLDHPSRYKDGTFKTTNVTVASDKKSATVTASAVLASDNTITV
-33 SIVPKSVSLEVG
+33 NFEKN
-45 EETEIT
+45 IT
-51 VNTNGIE
+51 VNPVDAKVVVKVNSSGTTSDSPAEVVSNQKVTVSYTYDGNTTAKAAWVSDNGGSFDTEGGVTTFTAPRVTSSTPVVCHITCTVTDGTKKTVGDAYVRVSKDHYEAVINGDDSFTLTPNRKTVTIATPLIKDTNTGNSTSVGVEPGKLNIVSGSDVVAVAGYTVTSKKSGTAKLTATVKYNGIE
-58 MFNTGEKL
+58 
-66 TVDGKEYTLIET
+66 YTT
-78 PTITVGSIVSN
+78 SVYTITVTDLDKTLSAIDNGDDASYSETALKDILADVVN
-89 DNSVVT
+89 AAYKRDNSVSTISASDIGT
-95 VTADSSGRSG
+95 VTLASSVPTYLEFTEYRSNKTTKDFSDGVTIAAKAGYLGEKQTSFVVSARDTKNSMTHTITLTVPVSGADSI
-105 VATAKAVAKGK
+105 KE
-116 ATISCTVTCNY
+116 TVT
-127 KYNDGVKDIDATAT
+127 GT
-141 QTLTTEIT
+141 
-149 VEPPVTYTYEIGG
+149 
-162 SVAVAAEPSK
+162 S
-172 DLKSG
+172 
-177 DTVTFRATATNIA
+177 TN
-190 VTKTGSNG
+190 
-198 SSETV
+198 
-203 SKDKY
+203 
-208 KLSYEWTSAT
+208 
-218 ADKENPSKA
+218 KE
-227 TATLTLGKDKTEDSL
+227 
-242 EVTCEITAKFKKDAD
+242 
-257 ISGEISGKVSGK
+257 
-269 TSVNFVSKDAADKDK
+269 
-284 AQADFEKAVLDAGF
+284 
-298 TYKTRATSLD
+298 
-308 KTNRVVTYKP
+308 
-318 YVGETT
+318 
-324 ASYSDFALAGDIT
+324 
-337 GFDKVKI
+337 
-344 EANGKGFKV
+344 
-353 VGESKEGKYAVSMPF
+353 
-368 TFKAGTAP
+368 
-376 TVTFTNSL
+376 VTFTNSDYDYL
-384 TSGEGFTATVQKDG
+384 YYSYSKPTYEGYFNGNKVDGFEYPVKENKTVTVPASKFNNNNKTVTLYVVGVNSKGVASTG
-398 TITVTAKASNVT
+398 TITVSQK
-410 NPSYEWVIGK
+410 SY
-420 KTVGTEAGFTF
+420 
-431 NKENKYTATK
+431 
-441 GTVTAVCKVHENGG
+441 
-455 SAVAAQ
+455 
-461 NTFTLTV
+461 
-468 SDEACTLEVK
+468 
-478 PEKLTFAQTGSSNYQ
+478 
-493 TLTAK
+493 
-498 LYKTENNQQKE
+498 
-509 VKTGVTYS
+509 
-517 FEASDNSVVNLTAT
+517 
-531 GNTAKV
+531 
-537 YLKKQDNATIT
+537 
-548 VTATFEGK
+548 
-556 TYTETVEVKGALLSA
+556 
-571 SLDKVEN
+571 
-578 GGNLEFDYDDVKA
+578 
-591 AANEALPS
+591 
-599 GVVVKRNSSISIADV
+599 
-614 PTKDSDGGVLYN
+614 
-626 GNRKITSYTFAADSS
+626 
-641 VDLEFRAA
+641 
-649 NGFVGDAKMTMTVTG
+649 
-664 DDGKTYVIAL
+664 
-674 AIPVTMREAKFDDQ
+674 AIE
-688 VTGGE
+688 
-693 STYKVSVPDGY
+693 
-704 KAYSVLGVNKTPDSD
+704 
-719 KYNKTWTIRNAEYS
+719 
-733 GSSLYP
+733 
-739 VKSTDLK
+739 
-746 DGEIKLYIV
+746 
-755 AIDDDGKAY
+755 
-764 AGTLTVTANSYSI
+764 
-777 KYNVVAGESVTF
+777 YNVVAGETLSF
-789 DQKRFESFMEDYA
+789 DQKAFESFMNDYA

-909 AVKLGSDKFID
+909 AIKLGSDKFID

-1035 FVDVHTYDYFY
+1035 FVDVRPGDYFY

-1084 ANSPAPRSSTNKFT
+1084 AKSPEPRSNTSKFT

-1109 KAIIWATE
+1109 KAINWATE

-1128 FSPDDT
+1128 FSPDAT

-1145 RFKSNPAVYGS
+1145 RYKNNPAVYGS